1 MKSSISNKIFSS
13 LKATWVNVSYQIMIY
28 QRLQYNPIHRNKII
42 GFCCLRTG
50 YLSEIYGS
58 VTIWFWKR
66 SFYLTIKIS
75 DSSLWCSGI
84 IIICVQV
91 ILYFRPNIPN
101 GSSNFNHTSN
111 NVSSHSPIF
120 INGQFGSDQTSLV
133 PIAGN
138 NFTVICDKVFTQD
151 DLIRVTFFTPKSF
164 IGWGWVG
171 LVPASIVHGNESLN
185 WHHSYAHF
193 KIEGELN

>member
-1 MKSSISNKIFSS
+1 MS
-13 LKATWVNVSYQIMIY
+13 Y
-28 QRLQYNPIHRNKII
+28 QRLQQHHSHRNKII
-42 GFCCLRTG
+42 GFCCIRTG
-50 YLSEIYGS
+50 YLSEIYGP
-58 VTIWFWKR
+58 VIIWFWKG

-133 PIAGN
+133 PIVGN

-193 KIEGELN
+193 KIEGELNSDWFS

>member
-1 MKSSISNKIFSS
+1 MSKSFFIFD
-13 LKATWVNVSYQIMIY
+13 Q
-28 QRLQYNPIHRNKII
+28 
-42 GFCCLRTG
+42 
-50 YLSEIYGS
+50 
-58 VTIWFWKR
+58 
-66 SFYLTIKIS
+66 
-75 DSSLWCSGI
+75 
-84 IIICVQV
+84 
-91 ILYFRPNIPN
+91 IPN
-101 GSSNFNHTSN
+101 GSSNFNHTIN
-111 NVSSHSPIF
+111 NVSSHSQIF

-133 PIAGN
+133 PIVGN